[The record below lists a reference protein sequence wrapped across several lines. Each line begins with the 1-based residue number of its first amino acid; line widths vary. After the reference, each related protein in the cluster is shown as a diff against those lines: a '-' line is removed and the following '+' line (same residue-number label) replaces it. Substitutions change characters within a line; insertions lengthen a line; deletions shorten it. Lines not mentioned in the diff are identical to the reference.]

1 VRARQACE
9 PCGPLQ
15 RPVITRAGRQAV
27 TDMAVQL
34 WAANRFF
41 VRPEVQAMADVAL
54 PPLWPDDPGWA
65 QGMVLE
71 EL

>member
-1 VRARQACE
+1 
-9 PCGPLQ
+9 
-15 RPVITRAGRQAV
+15 
-27 TDMAVQL
+27 MAVQL